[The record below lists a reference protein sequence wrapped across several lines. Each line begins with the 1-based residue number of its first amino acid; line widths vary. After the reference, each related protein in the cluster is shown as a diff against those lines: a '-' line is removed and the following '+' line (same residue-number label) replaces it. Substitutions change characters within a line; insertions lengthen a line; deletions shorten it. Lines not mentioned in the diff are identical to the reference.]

1 MVLISSRRTWLINEA
16 NGRMTGKQYRFN
28 MDLVGIVEAKDDD
41 EAKTWFEHAKQDAIA
56 GIIDGSST
64 TEMGKIS
71 VLVSRIDEWKEPAD
85 DENDDDDDDESDEE
99 WIWKYR

>member
-1 MVLISSRRTWLINEA
+1 MGMEN
-16 NGRMTGKQYRFN
+16 KQYRFN

-41 EAKTWFEHAKQDAIA
+41 EAKTWFERAKQDAIA
-56 GIIDGSST
+56 GIIEGSST

-85 DENDDDDDDESDEE
+85 EENDGDDDDDDESGQENIDDET
-99 WIWKYR
+99 